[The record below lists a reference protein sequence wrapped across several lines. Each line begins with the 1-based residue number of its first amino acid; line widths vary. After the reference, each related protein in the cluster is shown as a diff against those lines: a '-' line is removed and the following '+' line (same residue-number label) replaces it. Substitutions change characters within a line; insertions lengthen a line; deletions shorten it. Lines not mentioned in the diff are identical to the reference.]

1 MTAPTPPAAA
11 ALPHSLP
18 YGLRKVVITP
28 YTDANGT
35 ILSSTSYQ
43 FPIAQTLSFSET
55 EEFDELRG
63 DDRLAAIHGRGAE
76 VDGSIEGGGISI
88 QIWSLITGG
97 QIVETGTAP
106 NRQKRLKKKG
116 TDARPYFRVDGQM
129 ISDSGGDVIARIY
142 RCKCNGKIQAEFRY
156 GQFQITSTDFKGTPL
171 QSDGEDWLY
180 EIIQNET
187 KTTLSLTPEANP
199 LPTPSNLGVGVV
211 AATEVALTWDA
222 VATATG
228 YKVEQSADGKTWTAV
243 TKANGGEPTTN
254 STKVTG
260 LTTKTAYYFHVKAIL
275 GGVDTGAS
283 AAVTVTTS

>member
-1 MTAPTPPAAA
+1 MSSPIAP

-28 YTDANGT
+28 YTDAAGS
-35 ILSSTSYQ
+35 ILGGTSYA

-97 QIVETGTAP
+97 AVVETGVTP

-116 TDARPYFRVDGQM
+116 SDSRPYFRVDGQM
-129 ISDSGGDVIARIY
+129 ISDSGGDVVARIF

-156 GQFQITSTDFKGTPL
+156 GQFQITTTDFKGTPMP
-171 QSDGEDWLY
+171 SDTDDWLY

-187 KTTLSLTPEANP
+187 KSTLSLTPEANP
-199 LPTPSNLGVGVV
+199 LPTPTNLSAGIV
-211 AATEVALTWDA
+211 AATNIDLTWDA

-228 YKVEQSADGKTWTAV
+228 YKVETSPDGKAWTAV
-243 TKANGGEPTTN
+243 TNANGGEPTTN
-254 STKVTG
+254 STKLAG
-260 LTTKTAYYFHVKAIL
+260 LTTKTTYNIRVKAL
-275 GGVDTGAS
+275 VGGKETGYS
-283 AAVTVTTS
+283 AVITVTTL